1 MPPWSLA
8 RTMKRGFA
16 SWYSSFASAVMSGSS
31 KPAAANADL
40 PQRGRLLG
48 LDFGTRRI
56 GISVS
61 DDEQRIASPL
71 ENYTRSRDEVDA
83 TRLKKIAE
91 EYRVVGLV
99 VGLPIHTGGEEGQ
112 KAREARRFAAWA
124 SAATALPLAM
134 WDERFTSA
142 IAEDHLLA
150 ANLSK
155 KKRKERLDKVAAQ
168 IMLQSF
174 LESRRRPRQ

>member
-1 MPPWSLA
+1 
-8 RTMKRGFA
+8 
-16 SWYSSFASAVMSGSS
+16 MSGSS

-174 LESRRRPRQ
+174 LESRRRPPP

>member
-1 MPPWSLA
+1 
-8 RTMKRGFA
+8 
-16 SWYSSFASAVMSGSS
+16 MSGSS
-31 KPAAANADL
+31 EP
-40 PQRGRLLG
+40 GRLRMRGSSPSGAGCSG
-48 LDFGTRRI
+48 LDYGTRRI
-56 GISVS
+56 GIAVS

-83 TRLKKIAE
+83 TRLKKSPRNTASWGWSSVC
-91 EYRVVGLV
+91 RFTRGAKR
-99 VGLPIHTGGEEGQ
+99 GKRP
-112 KAREARRFAAWA
+112 ARPAASAAWA
-124 SAATALPLAM
+124 VGRDRAPLAL

-174 LESRRRPRQ
+174 LESRRRPPK